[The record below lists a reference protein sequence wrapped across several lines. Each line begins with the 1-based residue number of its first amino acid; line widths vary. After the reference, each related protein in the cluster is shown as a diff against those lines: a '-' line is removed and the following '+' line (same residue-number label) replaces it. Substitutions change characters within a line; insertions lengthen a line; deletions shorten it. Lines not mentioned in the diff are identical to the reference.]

1 MTDLDHG
8 PANDTPTGTDAGTSA
23 STDTG
28 ASAADTR
35 DKARRVPRRKRVIED
50 WEGDFWD
57 DPEITYVDTVEPLGR
72 RRRLVPR
79 LLALVSVL
87 AIVAVLVA
95 GVVAMWYIR
104 QINPTGDP
112 GPAVNFTVNDDD
124 DLLSVSERLEAD
136 EFIVNADVFR
146 WYVERQGG
154 LELVPGFYT
163 LRPRDHMGNILRVLQ
178 TPPNETY
185 SKVTFPE
192 GFTIEQMARRL
203 ADTMPGIDRRRF
215 LDLALSGEIR
225 SDYQK
230 DGIDSLEGFL
240 FPDTYFVAADETEA
254 QILQRMVELMERVGR
269 QEGLDGLDGNPDA
282 AHDMLI
288 IASMIEREAK
298 VPGDRAKIARVII
311 NRLILG
317 MPLQIDATLYYGQ
330 DPDTS
335 FVELRETP
343 GPYNTY
349 LNTGLPPTPIAN
361 PGRASI
367 EAAMNPAPNP
377 VQSSDLCRDLA
388 PTEPCALLYYVLID
402 EDGSHAFAATFDQHL
417 ANIEIA
423 RAKGLL

>member
-1 MTDLDHG
+1 MTDIDPGLDQDL
-8 PANDTPTGTDAGTSA
+8 DTA
-23 STDTG
+23 TDTTG
-28 ASAADTR
+28 DPSESPQR
-35 DKARRVPRRKRVIED
+35 ARREPRRRRVIED

-57 DPEITYVDTVEPLGR
+57 DTEITYVDTVEPLAS

-79 LLALVSVL
+79 LLALVTVL
-87 AIVAVLVA
+87 IIVAVLVVGA
-95 GVVAMWYIR
+95 VAMWYIR
-104 QINPTGDP
+104 QINPEGDP

-124 DLLSVSERLEAD
+124 DLMSVSERLED
-136 EFIVNADVFR
+136 EEFIVNADVFR

-163 LRPRDHMGNILRVLQ
+163 LRPRDHMGNLMRVLQ

-192 GFTIEQMARRL
+192 GFTLEQIARRL
-203 ADTMPGIDRRRF
+203 AETMPGIDRQRF
-215 LDLALSGEIR
+215 LDLARSGEIR

-230 DGIDSLEGFL
+230 ADVDSLEGFL
-240 FPDTYFVAADETEA
+240 FPDTYFVAGDETEA
-254 QILQRMVELMERVGR
+254 QIIQRMVDLMERVGR
-269 QEGLDGLDGNPDA
+269 QEGFDSLYGNPDA

-298 VPGDRAKIARVII
+298 VPGDRAKIARVIF

-335 FVELRETP
+335 FVVLRETP
-343 GPYNTY
+343 GPYNSY
-349 LNTGLPPTPIAN
+349 LNTGLPPTPIAS

-377 VQSSDLCRDLA
+377 LQSDEICDTLGPD
-388 PTEPCALLYYVLID
+388 EPCAWLYYVLID
-402 EDGSHAFAATFDQHL
+402 EDGSHAFAATFEQHL

-423 RAKGLL
+423 RAKGIL

>member
-1 MTDLDHG
+1 MTDIDPGLDHDLDS
-8 PANDTPTGTDAGTSA
+8 ARVSDTGTSSTS
-23 STDTG
+23 STGGGDEQRT
-28 ASAADTR
+28 
-35 DKARRVPRRKRVIED
+35 RRVPRRKRVIED

-57 DPEITYVDTVEPLGR
+57 DTEITYVDTVEPLGR
-72 RRRLVPR
+72 RRRVIPR
-79 LLALVSVL
+79 LLALV
-87 AIVAVLVA
+87 AVLVIVAALIA
-95 GVVAMWYIR
+95 GAVAMWYIR
-104 QINPTGDP
+104 QINPAGDP
-112 GPAVNFTVNDDD
+112 GPAVNFTVNEND
-124 DLLSVSERLEAD
+124 DLMSVSERLEEE

-163 LRPRDHMGNILRVLQ
+163 LRPLDHMGNLMRVLQ

-192 GFTIEQMARRL
+192 GFTLEQIARRL
-203 ADTMPGIDRRRF
+203 AETMPGIDRQRF
-215 LDLALSGEIR
+215 LELARSGEIR

-230 DGIDSLEGFL
+230 AGVDSLEGFL
-240 FPDTYFVAADETEA
+240 FPDTYFVAGDETEA
-254 QILQRMVELMERVGR
+254 QIIQRMVELMERVGR
-269 QEGLDGLDGNPDA
+269 QEGFDSLNGNPDA

-298 VPGDRAKIARVII
+298 VPGDRAKIARVIF

-349 LNTGLPPTPIAN
+349 LNTGLPPTPIAS

-377 VQSSDLCRDLA
+377 LPSDDLCEGLA

-402 EDGSHAFAATFDQHL
+402 EDGSHAFAATFEQHL

-423 RAKGLL
+423 RSKGLL

>member
-1 MTDLDHG
+1 MTDIDPGLDPG
-8 PANDTPTGTDAGTSA
+8 LADVDTDPVTDTSA
-23 STDTG
+23 GGSG
-28 ASAADTR
+28 AGDER
-35 DKARRVPRRKRVIED
+35 VRRVPRRKRVIED

-57 DPEITYVDTVEPLGR
+57 DTEITYVDTVEPLGR
-72 RRRLVPR
+72 RRRLIPR
-79 LLALVSVL
+79 LLALVVVL
-87 AIVAVLVA
+87 VIVAALIA
-95 GVVAMWYIR
+95 GAVAMWYIG
-104 QINPTGDP
+104 QINPEGDP

-124 DLLSVSERLEAD
+124 DLMSISERLED
-136 EFIVNADVFR
+136 EEFIVNADVFR

-154 LELVPGFYT
+154 IELVPGFYT
-163 LRPRDHMGNILRVLQ
+163 LRPRDHMGNIMRVLR

-185 SKVTFPE
+185 STVTFPE
-192 GFTIEQMARRL
+192 GFTLEQMARRL
-203 ADTMPGIDRRRF
+203 AETMPGIDRERF
-215 LDLALSGEIR
+215 LELARSGEIR

-230 DGIDSLEGFL
+230 PGIDSLEGFL
-240 FPDTYFVAADETEA
+240 FPDTYFIAGDETEA
-254 QILQRMVELMERVGR
+254 QIIQRMVELMERVGR
-269 QEGLDGLDGNPDA
+269 QEGFDSLNGNPDA

-317 MPLQIDATLYYGQ
+317 MPLQIDATLYYGK

-377 VQSSDLCRDLA
+377 LPSSDLCENLG

-402 EDGSHAFAATFDQHL
+402 EDGSHAFAATFEQHL

-423 RAKGLL
+423 RSKGLL